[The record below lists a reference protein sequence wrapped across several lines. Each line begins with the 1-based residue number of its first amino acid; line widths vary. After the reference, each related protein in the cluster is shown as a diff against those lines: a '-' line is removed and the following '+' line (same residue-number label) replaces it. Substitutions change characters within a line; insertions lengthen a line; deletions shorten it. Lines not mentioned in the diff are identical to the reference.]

1 MLTLWVLVFCF
12 SLQAFCPP
20 CLDFWKPFLPLPWCA
35 ISTCCYSAWL
45 GWVCAE
51 HQALLSC
58 KSSPLLQS
66 CGLEK
71 HCSKKP
77 YVCKRQNGVYSFI
90 LLGMRCRRAVTPSA
104 VALQLPDVGCGAHPG
119 AGRVQLSFSSWLLD
133 YNVSLICEGKHEFRK
148 YAMEFTSKSVM
159 KPTVSENWKA
169 CRLCRNEL
177 VE

>member
-1 MLTLWVLVFCF
+1 
-12 SLQAFCPP
+12 
-20 CLDFWKPFLPLPWCA
+20 
-35 ISTCCYSAWL
+35 
-45 GWVCAE
+45 
-51 HQALLSC
+51 
-58 KSSPLLQS
+58 
-66 CGLEK
+66 
-71 HCSKKP
+71 
-77 YVCKRQNGVYSFI
+77 VYSFI